1 MSLWFDVA
9 RVAAAVNVVLLL
21 GLTGIWV
28 TNYARFRSKHSLG
41 LLVFGVLLLLENAVA
56 LYLYLLDPQ
65 LATWFAHDVP
75 AVAWRSM
82 MALHVLEMAGIGFLA
97 WVTFD

>member
-9 RVAAAVNVVLLL
+9 RVAAGVNVVLLL
-21 GLTGIWV
+21 GLTVVWV
-28 TNYARFRSKHSLG
+28 RNFAQFRSKHTLG

-56 LYLYLLDPQ
+56 LYLYLVDPQ
-65 LATWFAHDVP
+65 MSAWFTHDVP

-82 MALHVLEMAGIGFLA
+82 MALHVLEMAGVGFLA